1 MPRVIYMDTD
11 TNLGT
16 WRHIAEAGNYVIFT
30 GRANRGDVIIRW
42 GCNHGRYQ
50 GHYPEGTRVLNK
62 RIILGK
68 IEQGH
73 ALQDAGVSIPKIYTS
88 VVTWERD
95 GRPELLRKPNIGQMG
110 TGIVR
115 VTRPAFNRTNALYQK
130 FINKDR
136 EFRAMMVGELMAFFM
151 EKHPPQNGDFRWN
164 EHRGAEWTTVGE
176 ERGLRTRVRQIGHA
190 ALKAIDYDFG
200 AVDIIMKDNVL
211 YVLEVNSRPEFG
223 ERNAEH
229 FAHAIQGYLERD

>member
-1 MPRVIYMDTD
+1 MPRIIYIDAD

-16 WRHIAEAGNYVIFT
+16 WRYIAQAGNYTTFT
-30 GRANRGDVIIRW
+30 GTASRGDVIVRW
-42 GCNHGRYQ
+42 GCNHSRYQ
-50 GHYPEGTRVLNK
+50 GHYPQGVRVLNK

-73 ALQDAGVSIPKIYTS
+73 ALQDAGVSVPTIYVS
-88 VVTWERD
+88 RVTWERD
-95 GRPELLRKPNIGQMG
+95 GSPELLRKPNIGQMG
-110 TGIVR
+110 TGIIR
-115 VTRPAFNRTNALYQK
+115 VTRPTFTDTDKLYQK
-130 FINKDR
+130 FIGKDR

-176 ERGLRTRVRQIGHA
+176 ERGLRTKIRQTGYA

-223 ERNAEH
+223 QRNAEH
-229 FAHAIQGYLERD
+229 FVRAIQDYLGRS